1 MSRWSQGFLALIA
14 ATLAFGAV
22 HLEIAS
28 GSDLK
33 ALTRGDASL
42 FGSRGVRTTQP
53 LVAEEVNRA
62 AKSDRLAAA
71 VAGVSGPTVVFNSAG
86 LSNTSIATFAPLP
99 QNASQAKGN
108 TAPKSI
114 LSTAA
119 CEPPVSALAEAARV
133 IESGRCVT

>member
-1 MSRWSQGFLALIA
+1 MTRWSKGFFALIA
-14 ATLAFGAV
+14 ASLAFGAV

-33 ALTRGDASL
+33 IPTRGDAGL
-42 FGSRGVRTTQP
+42 FGSRGVSAARP

-71 VAGVSGPTVVFNSAG
+71 IAGASGPTIVFKVAG
-86 LSNTSIATFAPLP
+86 LKNTSIATFLPSARSAQAP
-99 QNASQAKGN
+99 A
-108 TAPKSI
+108 APVSKSI

-119 CEPPVSALAEAARV
+119 CEPPVSALTEAARL

>member
-1 MSRWSQGFLALIA
+1 MSRWFQGLFALFA

-42 FGSRGVRTTQP
+42 FGSRGVRTVQP
-53 LVAEEVNRA
+53 LVADDVNRA
-62 AKSDRLAAA
+62 AKSDRLAPAL
-71 VAGVSGPTVVFNSAG
+71 AGVSGPTIVFNVTG
-86 LSNTSIATFAPLP
+86 LKNTSIATFAPLP
-99 QNASQAKGN
+99 QNASQVPGPPAR
-108 TAPKSI
+108 KSI
-114 LSTAA
+114 LRTAA
-119 CEPPVSALAEAARV
+119 CEPAVSALAEAARV